1 MPFVKPEKQKQP
13 AKTPGFEDGG
23 QKRRVSKMKG
33 YGKHLAASVTV
44 IALFTFCALAMGF
57 AGAPVQDVQGVQ
69 GKTFGD
75 TQGMQGAA
83 AVPLPDK
90 VSLAGT
96 APQVADAGVAEADA
110 PAIAAKPAAALA
122 AKVDDKP
129 YEVGEGMQAV
139 PEAEAAAPKKPPTP
153 GPVVNPP
160 TDLKG
165 AFVPGNPPYVRL
177 EWTSNNDQRNLKGFL
192 VYRVVAGDYVEGQ
205 DLTPIGE
212 TKKTAYKDYDIKP
225 GLTYRYWVTAVSK
238 SGEESKPSEPV
249 DVATYEDV
257 APAPPRGVMAGAVD
271 PGVGIDW
278 SPNGEANLLGYNVY
292 RRNARGRFDK
302 LTRDPI
308 ADTHYYDKK
317 GVAGDVYAVSA
328 VNGYGRESEL
338 TVTEAQVI
346 VPVRHEESDAA
357 IATEGLWVLEAYP
370 EASGG
375 KIRVAGSG
383 GDRLNFR
390 FTGRQVKVYCAK
402 YWTCGS
408 ANMYIDGKLVATV
421 NLYSYD
427 IVFQSITLSAPG
439 LAYGQHILTME
450 ALGTGNPEADFN
462 FVNVDAFEVW

>member
-1 MPFVKPEKQKQP
+1 MR
-13 AKTPGFEDGG
+13 T
-23 QKRRVSKMKG
+23 MKG

-44 IALFTFCALAMGF
+44 VALFAFCALAMGF
-57 AGAPVQDVQGVQ
+57 AEAPVQGIQDVQG
-69 GKTFGD
+69 KIFGD
-75 TQGMQGAA
+75 AKDMQGVA

-90 VSLAGT
+90 VSLAGR
-96 APQVADAGVAEADA
+96 APKVTDAEVVGADAFDVAAVE
-110 PAIAAKPAAALA
+110 PAAAPA

-129 YEVGEGMQAV
+129 SGVGEEMQAV

-192 VYRVVAGDYVEGQ
+192 VYRVVAGDYLEGQ
-205 DLTPIGE
+205 DLAPIGA
-212 TKKTAYKDYDIKP
+212 TKKTAYEDYDIKP

-238 SGEESKPSEPV
+238 GGEESKPSEPV

-292 RRNARGRFDK
+292 KRNARSRFDK

-338 TVTEAQVI
+338 TVTEAQAI

-357 IATEGLWVLEAYP
+357 ITTEGLWVLEAYP

-375 KIRVAGSG
+375 KIKVAGSR
-383 GDRLNFR
+383 GDRLSFR
-390 FTGRQVKVYCAK
+390 FTGRQVKVYNAK

-408 ANMYIDGKLVATV
+408 VNMYIDGGLVATV

-427 IVFQSITLSAPG
+427 LVFQSITLSAPG
-439 LAYGQHILTME
+439 LAYGEHVLTLE
-450 ALGTGNPEADFN
+450 ALGTGNPEVDYN
-462 FVNVDAFEVW
+462 FVNLDALEVW